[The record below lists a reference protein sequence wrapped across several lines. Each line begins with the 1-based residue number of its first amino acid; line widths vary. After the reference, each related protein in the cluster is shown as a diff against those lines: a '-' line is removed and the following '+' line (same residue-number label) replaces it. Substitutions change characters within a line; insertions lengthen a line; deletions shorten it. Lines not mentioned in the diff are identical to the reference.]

1 MTLQVCNCC
10 YKLSFLNLRVCCVEI
25 IVIMC
30 FLVTISFS
38 FSLRFQTAYIDVCD
52 DKEYSRRAKSFHQ
65 KAIMMQVPAIT
76 TAGIYPGVSNSGFLQ
91 SDTYS
96 RISMSSCF

>member
-1 MTLQVCNCC
+1 
-10 YKLSFLNLRVCCVEI
+10 
-25 IVIMC
+25 
-30 FLVTISFS
+30 
-38 FSLRFQTAYIDVCD
+38 VCD

-76 TAGIYPGVSNSGFLQ
+76 TTGIYPGVSNSGFLQ

-96 RISMSSCF
+96 RISMSSWFLNLEADHISQELTSYPRAKHTWLKTWQ